1 MKKELLFTAKTVEQ
15 ALAEA
20 GLKLGVET
28 EKLEY
33 EIIERE
39 KIGFFGIGSSPAKVK
54 IFVEEIVE
62 TNSEPETETEVK
74 AETTAEPEAPAEP
87 EVKPEPETK
96 AEPEVKAEPEAK
108 EESEVRPEPEVKAE
122 PEAEAANETSA
133 EPEAT
138 ESEAGESETQTRGCG
153 DHAAK
158 EFIETLLADM
168 NIDAKVEMTRVRKSD
183 RAITVTG
190 DAAGVLIGHHGDTLD
205 ALQYLANLAANK
217 REEDE
222 SRDYVHITV
231 DIENYRAKREVAL
244 RALARR
250 VSDKVAKTGKPV
262 MLEPMNPYE
271 RRIIHS
277 EVQGIEGVST
287 NSIGEDSNR
296 RVVIYLE
303 SAGFSVPETPAKF
316 ERTDRRPRRS
326 ERNDRPDRRRSDRGS
341 RGDRPN
347 RRPDR
352 PAPQKPQPMYNDG
365 EKMSSEEVNELV
377 ATYGTRET
385 KENNKREQPA
395 KFKSFEDYMNS
406 ILGETNEENK

>member
-15 ALAEA
+15 ALGEA
-20 GLKLGVET
+20 GLKLGIES

-33 EIIERE
+33 EVIERE
-39 KIGFFGIGSSPAKVK
+39 KLGFFGIGSSPAKIKV
-54 IFVEEIVE
+54 FVEEIAE
-62 TNSEPETETEVK
+62 TPAEPEIP
-74 AETTAEPEAPAEP
+74 AEPEAPAAQAEP
-87 EVKPEPETK
+87 KVPAEPET
-96 AEPEVKAEPEAK
+96 PVKNEASEEPEAPA
-108 EESEVRPEPEVKAE
+108 ETEAPEEPETPSESESPA
-122 PEAEAANETSA
+122 S
-133 EPEAT
+133 
-138 ESEAGESETQTRGCG
+138 RGCG

-250 VSDKVAKTGKPV
+250 MSDKVAKTGKPV

-287 NSIGEDSNR
+287 NSIGADSDR

-303 SAGFSVPETPAKF
+303 SAGFSVPEPPARS
-316 ERTDRRPRRS
+316 ERSDRRPRRQ
-326 ERNDRPDRRRSDRGS
+326 DRSDRRRSDRAP
-341 RGDRPN
+341 RGNRQDRRDRP
-347 RRPDR
+347 RTS
-352 PAPQKPQPMYNDG
+352 QKTQPLYNDG
-365 EKMSSEEVNELV
+365 EKMSTEEVNELV
-377 ATYGTRET
+377 ATYGG
-385 KENNKREQPA
+385 KENKEKTQREQPA

-406 ILGETNEENK
+406 ILGESDGEENK

>member
-1 MKKELLFTAKTVEQ
+1 MKQEMLFTARTVEL
-15 ALAEA
+15 ALGEA
-20 GLKLGVET
+20 GMKLGVER

-39 KIGFFGIGSSPAKVK
+39 KTGFFGIGASPAKIRV
-54 IFVEEIVE
+54 FFETAVEEPGPE
-62 TNSEPETETEVK
+62 EKAAPEPEEKPSEPSPEPAPEPCPASEPETI
-74 AETTAEPEAPAEP
+74 ETTS
-87 EVKPEPETK
+87 EPETDS
-96 AEPEVKAEPEAK
+96 EPS
-108 EESEVRPEPEVKAE
+108 ES
-122 PEAEAANETSA
+122 
-133 EPEAT
+133 
-138 ESEAGESETQTRGCG
+138 TRACG

-158 EFIETLLADM
+158 EFIETLLSDM
-168 NIDAKVEMTRVRKSD
+168 EIDAKVEMTRTRKSD

-231 DIENYRAKREVAL
+231 DIENYRSKRETAL

-250 VSDKVAKTGKPV
+250 MADKVEKTGKPV
-262 MLEPMNPYE
+262 MLEPMTPYD

-287 NSIGEDSNR
+287 NSVGADSDR

-303 SAGFSVPETPAKF
+303 SAGFSVPEEPKSSRP
-316 ERTDRRPRRS
+316 ERRQSPQKRGSKSGRYDRSDSRQPRQDRASRPDIRR
-326 ERNDRPDRRRSDRGS
+326 DRPKAPVKPLHNDESDR
-341 RGDRPN
+341 
-347 RRPDR
+347 
-352 PAPQKPQPMYNDG
+352 
-365 EKMSSEEVNELV
+365 MSAEEVNELV
-377 ATYGTRET
+377 AAYGAKET
-385 KENNKREQPA
+385 KEPQREQPA

-406 ILGETNEENK
+406 ILGESGGSESDKTDEKQ

>member
-1 MKKELLFTAKTVEQ
+1 MKQEMLFTARTVEL
-15 ALAEA
+15 ALGEA
-20 GLKLGVET
+20 GMKLGVAR

-39 KIGFFGIGSSPAKVK
+39 KTGFFGIGASPAKIKV
-54 IFVEEIVE
+54 FVEIAE
-62 TNSEPETETEVK
+62 TVDEPEPEKSPESKPDPKPEPKPEPALETSQPQPSATSVKASEEAAVTEESETDSETEVK
-74 AETTAEPEAPAEP
+74 PTD
-87 EVKPEPETK
+87 V
-96 AEPEVKAEPEAK
+96 
-108 EESEVRPEPEVKAE
+108 
-122 PEAEAANETSA
+122 
-133 EPEAT
+133 
-138 ESEAGESETQTRGCG
+138 QRGCG

-168 NIDAKVEMTRVRKSD
+168 EIDAKVEMTRTRKSD

-231 DIENYRAKREVAL
+231 DIENYRAKRETAL

-250 VSDKVAKTGKPV
+250 MADKVSKSGKPV
-262 MLEPMNPYE
+262 MLEPMTPYE

-277 EVQGIEGVST
+277 EVQSIEGVST
-287 NSIGEDSNR
+287 NSVGADSDR

-303 SAGFSVPETPAKF
+303 SAGFSVPEDTKPQ
-316 ERTDRRPRRS
+316 RSDRRPPQKRGGKGGRYERSDSRQSRS
-326 ERNDRPDRRRSDRGS
+326 ERQEMESRSDT
-341 RGDRPN
+341 
-347 RRPDR
+347 RRDKPKA
-352 PAPQKPQPMYNDG
+352 PAKPLHNDEG
-365 EKMSSEEVNELV
+365 ERMSAEEVNELV
-377 ATYGTRET
+377 ATYGAKET
-385 KENNKREQPA
+385 KEKTQREQPA

-406 ILGETNEENK
+406 ILGETGGSEDNTK